1 MKKLLVLISVSTA
14 LLAACGNDEG
24 ETDNKNKEEKKAETT
39 QNKKENV
46 KTDRESTSEKPK
58 EMKNVENNVNKV
70 SDQTKLALAFF
81 AENDSKYI
89 LGKDEVLQGFYKQE
103 VQGSKETKRLYK
115 LLFIDDKTV
124 KNGPDDMKFYTVY
137 PVKGSFATVVGLSKD
152 KLFVGGTQGAMTY
165 KDLLETGKEYDLQD
179 LYDENKEYTSL
190 EELANKIE
198 FKKEHPFIDDETR
211 KEFEQQESPGTEAN
225 LRSQVYGMISDF
237 EGEPIGDSKYTVDI
251 VRHDDNGKWYVN
263 YRNKHAEIVGTYT
276 TKGDDIVKKDVDG
289 KIIKQKHVENRYQ

>member
-89 LGKDEVLQGFYKQE
+89 LGKDEVALLQ
-103 VQGSKETKRLYK
+103 S
-115 LLFIDDKTV
+115 
-124 KNGPDDMKFYTVY
+124 
-137 PVKGSFATVVGLSKD
+137 
-152 KLFVGGTQGAMTY
+152 
-165 KDLLETGKEYDLQD
+165 
-179 LYDENKEYTSL
+179 
-190 EELANKIE
+190 
-198 FKKEHPFIDDETR
+198 
-211 KEFEQQESPGTEAN
+211 
-225 LRSQVYGMISDF
+225 
-237 EGEPIGDSKYTVDI
+237 
-251 VRHDDNGKWYVN
+251 
-263 YRNKHAEIVGTYT
+263 
-276 TKGDDIVKKDVDG
+276 
-289 KIIKQKHVENRYQ
+289 